1 MDNSQLVGLS
11 RQVVL
16 MRHLD
21 VVSNNIANM
30 NTTGFKAD
38 NMLFEEHLA
47 SAARATHT
55 NGRLTNVSFVH
66 DRGIWRDFSQGPVQ
80 ATGNPLDI
88 AIVGEGFLTVQTPDG
103 ERYTRNGSLQIAAN
117 GQLVTTDGFTV
128 LGENG
133 PITFQQTDR
142 NVAISKDGRI
152 TVNEGSNTITEG
164 VRGKLRVVRFA
175 QPQNLQKDGLSNF
188 VAPEGTVAQPVTNV
202 IIQQAVLEKSN
213 INAVLEMTRLID
225 ITRTYTQI
233 ATMLQQQHELRQS
246 AIQKLA
252 EIPA

>member
-117 GQLVTTDGFTV
+117 GQLVTNDGFTV

-202 IIQQAVLEKSN
+202 IIQQAVLERSN

>member
-11 RQVVL
+11 RQMVL
-16 MRHLD
+16 KRHLD
-21 VVSNNIANM
+21 VVANNIANM

-38 NMLFEEHLA
+38 NMMFEEHLA

-55 NGRLTNVSFVH
+55 NGKLTNVSFVH
-66 DRGIWRDFSQGPVQ
+66 DRGIWRDFSQGAVQ

-88 AIVGEGFLTVQTPDG
+88 ALVGEGFLTVQTPDG
-103 ERYTRNGSLQIAAN
+103 ERYTRSGSLQIAAN
-117 GQLVTTDGFTV
+117 GQLVNNDGFAV

-152 TVNEGSNTITEG
+152 TVTEGSNTITEG
-164 VRGKLRVVRFA
+164 FRGKLRVVRFA
-175 QPQNLQKDGLSNF
+175 QPQTLQKDGLCNF
-188 VAPEGTVAQPVTNV
+188 VAPAGTIAQPVTNV
-202 IIQQAVLEKSN
+202 NIQQAVLEKSN

-233 ATMLQQQHELRQS
+233 ATMLQQQHELRHN
-246 AIQKLA
+246 AIQQLA
-252 EIPA
+252 EVPA

>member
-117 GQLVTTDGFTV
+117 GQLVTNDGFTV